1 MIAVPSSEHSSSLPT
16 VPSGPPAHCC
26 KRRGKVVWREG
37 QGGVEGGARWCGGR
51 GKVVWREGQQAQ
63 VTYTYMHRAEKW
75 AEIRSRSEN
84 EVVFVV
90 TT

>member
-1 MIAVPSSEHSSSLPT
+1 MEGGA
-16 VPSGPPAHCC
+16 
-26 KRRGKVVWREG
+26 RGGGGGGKGGWRGGE
-37 QGGVEGGARWCGGR
+37 GGVEGGARWCGGR